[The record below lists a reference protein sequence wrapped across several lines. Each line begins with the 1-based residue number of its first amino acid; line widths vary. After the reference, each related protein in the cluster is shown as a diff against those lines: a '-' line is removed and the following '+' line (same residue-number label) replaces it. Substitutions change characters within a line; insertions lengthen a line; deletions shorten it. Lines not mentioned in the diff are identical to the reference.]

1 MGSSKNKSF
10 VGGFPNANL
19 FPFAAMVVKTT
30 DGRTINIEGA
40 KMKRALQYLPTAGL
54 PELVTWMKNL
64 QVQQENKMFF
74 VFFIRN
80 SEILKS
86 LELAYPIV
94 VLQTK
99 NIIEILISI

>member
-64 QVQQENKMFF
+64 QVQQEKKCFC
-74 VFFIRN
+74 VFHQEFRN
-80 SEILKS
+80 LTMGNDH
-86 LELAYPIV
+86 L
-94 VLQTK
+94 
-99 NIIEILISI
+99 IEFHLTESVDRIFRSNA